1 MQYQAACSF
10 SFINTLSAISF
21 PLSYGAQFP
30 LDRKVSLNI
39 LAIDTSTEACSAA
52 LLINDDIAERFEVAP
67 RGHGDLILQM
77 VDDLLATAALKP
89 QQLTAIA
96 FGRGPGAFTGVRI
109 ATSVVQGIALGAD
122 LPVVPVSTLAAL
134 AQGAWRLHGHE
145 QLLCAI
151 DARMGEVYW
160 GCYEIAD
167 GVAVTRS
174 DELVCSPE
182 TAPAVNGAGWQGVGT
197 GWSAYHAPLIRR
209 YGQQTMGCDG
219 EALPRAQDVAWL
231 ARYDYAAGKAVSAE
245 QALPVY
251 LRDNV
256 VARS

>member
-1 MQYQAACSF
+1 M
-10 SFINTLSAISF
+10 
-21 PLSYGAQFP
+21 
-30 LDRKVSLNI
+30 NI
-39 LAIDTSTEACSAA
+39 LAIETSTEACSAA
-52 LLINDDIAERFEVAP
+52 LLINGEIEERYELVP

-77 VDDLLATAALKP
+77 ADDLLAHAALKP

-134 AQGAWRLHGHE
+134 AQGAWR
-145 QLLCAI
+145 QYQQRALLCAM

-160 GCYEIAD
+160 GCYQIED
-167 GVAVTRS
+167 GFANPQAEET
-174 DELVCSPE
+174 VCTPE
-182 TAPAVNGAGWQGVGT
+182 RAPSVNGTGWQGIGS
-197 GWSAYHAPLIRR
+197 GWQAYGDALQQR
-209 YGQQTMGCDG
+209 YGQQVAVCDAA
-219 EALPRAQDVAWL
+219 ALPRARDVAVL
-231 ARYDYAAGKAVSAE
+231 AARDYRAGRAVSAE

-256 VARS
+256 LTRA

>member
-1 MQYQAACSF
+1 MD
-10 SFINTLSAISF
+10 LSPTDWKA
-21 PLSYGAQFP
+21 
-30 LDRKVSLNI
+30 SLNI
-39 LAIDTSTEACSAA
+39 LAIETSTEACSAA
-52 LLINDDIAERFEVAP
+52 LLIDGEIEERFEVAP

-77 VDDLLATAALKP
+77 VDELLSHAALKP

-134 AQGAWRLHGHE
+134 AQGAWRQHQHRA
-145 QLLCAI
+145 LLCAM

-160 GCYEIAD
+160 GCYRIED
-167 GVAVTRS
+167 GVAIAQV
-174 DELVCSPE
+174 DEIVSTPE
-182 TAPAVNGAGWQGVGT
+182 SAPAVSGSEWQGIGS
-197 GWSAYHAPLIRR
+197 GWLAYRDALIQR
-209 YGQQTMGCDG
+209 YGAQVSLCDAA
-219 EALPRAQDVAWL
+219 ALPRAWDVALL
-231 ARYDYAAGKAVSAE
+231 AQHGYRAGAAVSAD

-256 VARS
+256 VTRA